1 MQYAK
6 DIDRAGGEERAH
18 TLIQGLPWIKSATG
32 KTIVIKYGG
41 AAMENAELMTSV
53 MTDILLLKLIGVNPV
68 IVHGGGKAIN
78 RMLAALGI
86 ESVFEGGLRVTDD
99 ATMDIVQMVLKG
111 QVNSQLVNELNL
123 HGNIAV
129 GMCGNDAGTLK
140 AIPISPELGRVGRIV
155 EVDTRH
161 VEDLIEGNYI
171 PIIASLAAAAD
182 PHDEGVFNIN
192 ADVAAGEIAAA
203 IHAHKIIFLT
213 DVDGLYENYPD
224 PGSLIAS
231 MTQEDVEGLIDSGKL
246 ASGMIPKIRACT
258 HALGEGIPRAH
269 IINGTIPHALLLEL
283 LTDQGIGT
291 MIARSDNADDA
302 KLKRHALAGI
312 ATRLIENLPKE

>member
-99 ATMDIVQMVLKG
+99 ATMDVVQMVLKG

-231 MTQEDVEGLIDSGKL
+231 MTQEDVELSLI
-246 ASGMIPKIRACT
+246 
-258 HALGEGIPRAH
+258 H
-269 IINGTIPHALLLEL
+269 I
-283 LTDQGIGT
+283 
-291 MIARSDNADDA
+291 
-302 KLKRHALAGI
+302 
-312 ATRLIENLPKE
+312 